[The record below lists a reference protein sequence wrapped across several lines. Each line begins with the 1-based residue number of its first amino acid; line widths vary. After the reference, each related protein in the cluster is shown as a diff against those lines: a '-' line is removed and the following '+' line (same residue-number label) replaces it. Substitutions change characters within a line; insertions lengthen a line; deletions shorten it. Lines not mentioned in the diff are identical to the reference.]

1 VWPLTVDNYETGLAL
16 ADRYRLSMYDAM
28 IAGSALHAD
37 CDALWCEDM
46 QDGLLLDGQLWIVN
60 PFLTR

>member
-1 VWPLTVDNYETGLAL
+1 
-16 ADRYRLSMYDAM
+16 MYDAM